1 MRLKSIFISEYK
13 NLYNFTVFFSADNLI
28 EIFVGRNGSGKS
40 NFIEALLEIFRHI
53 YEYGHSDVEGMFDYD
68 ITYEVEGSDINI
80 AFKSGYLS
88 VNGKPA
94 SNLNNIIIPDHIL
107 VYYSGHNGKV
117 NSFVDNYENKFSS
130 KLKNANANYP
140 RRFIGVGNN
149 YKELLLSIVL
159 LQQENNK
166 AREFLLEKLAIES
179 IENEFILTLKRPNY
193 AINQYGKRRQNFDIE
208 SNDDKARYWHPVGIT
223 KKFLDELSTCIT
235 KAQGEVVR
243 TEGYL
248 WSEDRY
254 KLYIDIELL
263 RLKFKNISP
272 EELFKHF
279 DNLKAL
285 GMLESITV
293 PLVLIGG
300 RESHISQ
307 LSDGQLQS
315 VYIYTISEL
324 FKNSNCLVLMDE
336 PDSFLHP
343 DWQFEF
349 LKQVDEISFNA
360 KRTNH
365 IVISSHSASTVMS
378 YRGNKLNCLS
388 VDSNLK
394 SRHRLLDKSNAINWL
409 SNNKIFLD
417 ENQTI
422 MSISTFLKNSQQPV
436 LFTEGISDEYILDI
450 AWRKLY
456 QGKPRP
462 FCIHNAFDRHFL
474 RNLMSRDELRQNHS
488 ERLFFALFDFDDA
501 YDDWN
506 GLSHLKSKG
515 GIDIENN
522 PFNGLVRQLKHKTH
536 YAMLLP
542 VPDVENIKAQVL
554 NSDDIPWRE
563 VGSESS
569 MAIELLFY
577 KDELLGTEFKKVQK
591 AAGAELIV
599 FSGNK
604 VHFAKNYI
612 PQLDPKEFEIFR
624 PMFERIKLIIEANN
638 EMNIVA

>member
-13 NLYNFTVFFSADNLI
+13 NLYNFTVCFSADNLI

-68 ITYEVEGSDINI
+68 ITYEVDGSDINI

-94 SNLNNIIIPDHIL
+94 SNLNNIVIPDHIL

-117 NSFVDNYENKFSS
+117 SSFVDNYENKFSS

-324 FKNSNCLVLMDE
+324 FKNSNCLILMDE

-394 SRHRLLDKSNAINWL
+394 STHYLLDKSNAINWL
-409 SNNKIFLD
+409 SNNKIFLE

-456 QGKPRP
+456 QTQPRP

-474 RNLMSRDELRQNHS
+474 RNLMSRDELRLNHS

-506 GLSHLKSKG
+506 GISSKG
-515 GIDIENN
+515 KGKDIEAD
-522 PFNGLVRQLKHKTH
+522 PFNGLTRQMLVNGTETNQ
-536 YAMLLP
+536 YVILLP
-542 VPDVENIKAQVL
+542 VPNVEAVKRQVL
-554 NSDDIPWRE
+554 KADNTPWGKGSD
-563 VGSESS
+563 SH

-577 KDELLGTEFKKVQK
+577 KEELIDTYFKKEQTS
-591 AAGAELIV
+591 GGGELIV
-599 FSGNK
+599 FNGNK
-604 VHFAKNYI
+604 VQFAQDFI
-612 PQLDPKEFEIFR
+612 PNLEPVEFEIFR
-624 PMFERIKLIIEANN
+624 PMFELIKSTITAGINSNA
-638 EMNIVA
+638 A